1 MYPPKRPRDFSRR
14 VDNLEEP
21 EVANDYKKT
30 VFSRLSVEITHMIS
44 HWLGQHAQDLCKVK
58 PDKVAWKGDTPT

>member
-1 MYPPKRPRDFSRR
+1 M
-14 VDNLEEP
+14 EEP

-44 HWLGQHAQDLCKVK
+44 HWLGQHAQDLYKFK
-58 PDKVAWKGDTPT
+58 LDKLPLSEREGLYMKCRH

>member
-1 MYPPKRPRDFSRR
+1 M
-14 VDNLEEP
+14 EEP

-58 PDKVAWKGDTPT
+58 PDQVPAGREKVGTKPTLR